1 MNFILAIIAAFLFVL
16 CGLKRMQSACQKSAR
31 GLFIASFFIA
41 AKVNTSFSCNFSFET
56 FLIQLQNYIFEIYN
70 QLRIP
75 AFRTVSLRRFVS
87 MNPFFI

>member
-1 MNFILAIIAAFLFVL
+1 MNFILAIVAAILFVL
-16 CGLKRMQSACQKSAR
+16 CGLERMQSACQKSAR

-41 AKVNTSFSCNFSFET
+41 AKVITSFSCNFSFET
-56 FLIQLQNYIFEIYN
+56 FLIQFQNYIFDIYN

-75 AFRTVSLRRFVS
+75 TFRTVSLKRYGS